1 MNSERSILGNGNANN
16 ITPSSVGET
25 DFNVPGMYDVL
36 VLTLLLV
43 VPTLTINR
51 CMIMVVHGVQRK
63 KNNLL
68 QTVFVRAAAG
78 QRGISDGRFGGSRS
92 GARGPRTLRELP
104 HTEKGCHG
112 GLLLG
117 SPPGSSLQA
126 HALGQRSGEF
136 HIIISI
142 LSSA

>member
-51 CMIMVVHGVQRK
+51 CMIMVVLGVQRK
-63 KNNLL
+63 NPICYKRCL
-68 QTVFVRAAAG
+68 
-78 QRGISDGRFGGSRS
+78 FG
-92 GARGPRTLRELP
+92 LR
-104 HTEKGCHG
+104 
-112 GLLLG
+112 
-117 SPPGSSLQA
+117 PGSEGLA
-126 HALGQRSGEF
+126 TADLEARDLELEGLE
-136 HIIISI
+136 
-142 LSSA
+142 L